1 MNDKVL
7 YLLFSLAST
16 QIFSSL
22 LLRPMSRLSRL
33 HTSHPDGTVLS
44 KSSQVPAQF
53 ETPSQ
58 LFPLSLASFN
68 FSLLLQGPP
77 RPQTLT
83 DKTSEQSAV
92 AEENVETKKKRRP
105 QPCQILRFR
114 SPIIARCQGRQASK
128 KNAPRHDLHLVHC
141 EAAWSPICPVLP
153 CLASYYALPSS
164 YIPGSSSPC
173 TILGARF
180 KRERQKT
187 SQAPHARPRAPY
199 LNVLLTCAAKPV
211 HDATQ

>member
-1 MNDKVL
+1 
-7 YLLFSLAST
+7 
-16 QIFSSL
+16 
-22 LLRPMSRLSRL
+22 MSRLSRL

-92 AEENVETKKKRRP
+92 AEENVETKKKKTTPAMPDSALP
-105 QPCQILRFR
+105 QPHN
-114 SPIIARCQGRQASK
+114 S
-128 KNAPRHDLHLVHC
+128 
-141 EAAWSPICPVLP
+141 
-153 CLASYYALPSS
+153 ALPGPSS
-164 YIPGSSSPC
+164 KQE
-173 TILGARF
+173 
-180 KRERQKT
+180 KRAET
-187 SQAPHARPRAPY
+187 
-199 LNVLLTCAAKPV
+199 
-211 HDATQ
+211 